1 MPSTRTLTLADVA
14 WPKAGAVENTF
25 LIVAAS
31 LVTGLAAQ
39 VAFPLPWT
47 PVPLT
52 GQTFAVLLS
61 GALLGWKRGFLAQAL
76 YLAEGAAGLPL
87 FAGGGAGPGVFMG
100 PTAGYLVA
108 FPFAAALTGWLASRG
123 WDRRFITTLLA
134 MLIGSSVIFLLGA
147 LWLARFVP
155 ASQVAVSG
163 VLPFLPGDLIKAALA
178 ALALPAAWRGA
189 RRGGLIG

>member
-155 ASQVAVSG
+155 ASQVAFSG
-163 VLPFLPGDLIKAALA
+163 VLPFLPGDVIKAALA